1 MLFLTLFALATYNR
15 HMQPARTDNVL
26 FGSEFNLHCM
36 RGSVL
41 LARARQSI
49 GYRDLL
55 YNLIV
60 RDLKVRYKHSALGFF
75 WSLLNPLL
83 LMAVFTF
90 VFTALLEDK
99 SRLAFHIFFLSALLP
114 WNWCAASVMG
124 TLSSIVGNGH
134 LIKKVYFPREML
146 PVSVVFSNMINY
158 LLSLPALILFMFLF
172 RQGVTPSPFDSGCTL
187 VCFNSYFLWLPLLVI
202 TQALFL
208 MGLGF
213 ILATLNVFFR
223 DTSVL
228 VEVGLSA
235 WFFLTPIIYDA
246 KVVAGDYAAWMY
258 YLNPMASI
266 IANYRD
272 IFYYSSSLGP
282 DPTFMLRTFVTSA
295 LLFVAGYF
303 FFMRFS
309 RRFGEEV

>member
-1 MLFLTLFALATYNR
+1 MHVFLT
-15 HMQPARTDNVL
+15 
-26 FGSEFNLHCM
+26 
-36 RGSVL
+36 
-41 LARARQSI
+41 RARQSI
-49 GYRDLL
+49 HYRDLL
-55 YNLIV
+55 YNLVV

-83 LMAVFTF
+83 LMGVFTF
-90 VFTALLEDK
+90 VFTALLPGGTRE
-99 SRLAFHIFFLSALLP
+99 AYHIFFLCALLP
-114 WNWCAASVMG
+114 WNWCSSSVSA
-124 TLSSIVGNGH
+124 TLSSIVGNAH
-134 LIKKVYFPREML
+134 LIKKVYFPRELL
-146 PVSVVFSNMINY
+146 PVSVVTSNMINY
-158 LLSLPALILFMFLF
+158 LLSLPALFAFMIFLRPGLDTSAF
-172 RQGVTPSPFDSGCTL
+172 SPACRF
-187 VCFNSYFLWLPLLVI
+187 VCINDHLLWLPVLIV

-213 ILATLNVFFR
+213 FLAALNVFFR

-246 KVVAGDYAAWMY
+246 KEVAGEYSNLMY

-272 IFYYSSSLGP
+272 IFYFNSPLGLAPEFVLRSLV
-282 DPTFMLRTFVTSA
+282 TATIIFV
-295 LLFVAGYF
+295 LGYF

-309 RRFGEEV
+309 RNFGEEI

>member
-1 MLFLTLFALATYNR
+1 M
-15 HMQPARTDNVL
+15 
-26 FGSEFNLHCM
+26 
-36 RGSVL
+36 

-49 GYRDLL
+49 DYRDLL
-55 YNLIV
+55 YNLVV

-90 VFTALLEDK
+90 VFTQLLPSDK
-99 SRLAFHIFFLSALLP
+99 TRPAFPVFFLCALLP
-114 WNWCAASVMG
+114 WNWCATAVMG

-146 PVSVVFSNMINY
+146 PVSVVLSTMVNF
-158 LLSLPALILFMFLF
+158 LLSIPALLLLMALL
-172 RQGVTPSPFDSGCTL
+172 RPN
-187 VCFNSYFLWLPLLVI
+187 FNAHMAWVPLLVV
-202 TQALFL
+202 TQMLFL
-208 MGLGF
+208 IGLGF
-213 ILATLNVFFR
+213 LLSSLNVFFR

-246 KVVAGDYAAWMY
+246 KDVAGQFSNLMY

-272 IFYYSSSLGP
+272 IFYYTDPLSP
-282 DPTFMLRTFVTSA
+282 DPAFMFRTLLTSIA
-295 LLFVAGYF
+295 IFLAGYF
-303 FFMRFS
+303 IFMRLS
-309 RRFGEEV
+309 RHFGEEI

>member
-1 MLFLTLFALATYNR
+1 M
-15 HMQPARTDNVL
+15 
-26 FGSEFNLHCM
+26 
-36 RGSVL
+36 
-41 LARARQSI
+41 LARARQSVN
-49 GYRDLL
+49 YKDLL
-55 YNLIV
+55 YNLVV

-90 VFTALLEDK
+90 VFTALLPGDK
-99 SRLAFHIFFLSALLP
+99 AKPAFHIFFLCALLP
-114 WNWCAASVMG
+114 WNWCATSTMG
-124 TLSSIVGNGH
+124 TLQSIVGNGH

-146 PVSVVFSNMINY
+146 PVSVVLSNMINY
-158 LLSLPALILFMFLF
+158 LLSLPALFFFMLLF
-172 RQGVTPSPFDSGCTL
+172 RTDSLGSPFLASCNN
-187 VCFNSYFLWLPLLVI
+187 VCVNQHLIWLPILIV
-202 TQALFL
+202 TQAIFL

-213 ILATLNVFFR
+213 LLAALNVFFR

-246 KVVAGDYAAWMY
+246 KAVAGQYANLMY

-272 IFYYSSSLGP
+272 IFYYNSSLSP
-282 DPTFMLRTFVTSA
+282 DPWFILRTLIECTI
-295 LLFVAGYF
+295 LFIAGYL
-303 FFMRFS
+303 FFMRVS
-309 RRFGEEV
+309 GSFGEEV